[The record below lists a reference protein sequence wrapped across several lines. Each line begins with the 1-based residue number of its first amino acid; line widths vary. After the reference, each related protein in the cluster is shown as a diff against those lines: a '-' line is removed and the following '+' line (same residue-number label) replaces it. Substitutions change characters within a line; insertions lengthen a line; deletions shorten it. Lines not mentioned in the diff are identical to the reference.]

1 MSQIMRKESS
11 VSATGGGHRH
21 RSIDIGPVG
30 GGPGTGTGSESS
42 IMELHRNNPTG
53 PPPRSAP
60 PITGGGGVGGHG
72 RLPIIEKPRTISDS
86 ESEINYDLFNT
97 SVHSDSGSAIM
108 NASQISNTSNDS
120 THIKSAN
127 LMRSQNGSGSC
138 RFPKLEE
145 CAHFHYERVQLGNLS
160 VQLEGDERSDSQLGL
175 ASSDLSTSQT
185 NSLVVGPPGTTFGS
199 KGASN
204 VWFIIRVTA
213 GRSDPFMIKRS
224 YENMCF
230 LDEMLHR
237 CVYDRR
243 VSELE
248 NLRDVAMLLSEGGG
262 ERVADEQQQLEKLV
276 GAYLARLSMIA
287 SDAMTCGPV
296 LTWLQVDNKGRRL
309 PVADEQ
315 TMRCINTPAVG
326 AAYGVRRY
334 VAQACD
340 EISIEVGDMISVI
353 DMPSPAES
361 IWWRGKKS
369 HLQKNQYEVGFFPQ
383 SCVATIGDKVP
394 RHMPFPAPLVGSL
407 AVSPTK
413 PVLRKHGKLIA
424 FFRSFILSRPSRR
437 RLKQSGI
444 YKERVFSC
452 DLGEH
457 LLNSGQDI
465 PMVLKCCA
473 EFIEEY
479 GIVDGIYRLSG
490 ITSNIQK
497 LRRAFDEERI
507 PDLTHP
513 DIRQDIHAVSSL
525 LKMYFRELPNPLC
538 TYQLYD
544 HFVEA
549 IQTRPEAPTD
559 LKLRLIRQTVQK
571 LPPPHYRTLKYLATH
586 LFKIARH
593 SASTGM
599 TERNIAIVWAPNL
612 LRSPALESGGV
623 AALRGVG
630 VQAVVTEYLISNCE
644 QIFDDS
650 ADDFGSHYVESQPNS
665 LSDSNSVQN
674 YSGNIGGGGGVGMGD
689 QSDLSLSMER
699 PKSLSVGGA
708 KLLSLEEARIRRNCM
723 DQSEKT
729 IPINISNNPSTHIGS
744 YIEVGGGPSSLP
756 DKYHTVLPVPRS
768 WNKRKSHSSWKSIFT
783 RQPRQS
789 NSNSD
794 IKGGIASAADKTA
807 PMAPPTLPS
816 NGTCP
821 VLTEAHGKDADDHRR
836 SVSIKESSSGLLD
849 KMAKSLLFSSG
860 LDLFDGKNLA
870 IENSCVRSNSVDSLR
885 TAGHSRSVSHD
896 SYFDLL
902 QSPMRAGAANGTA
915 SGGGVVT
922 CPSRELSELG
932 LNFDREEPE
941 MRIFSESESLVSSPK
956 VAKESVRRTLRAR
969 PEDYVG
975 SGNSVN
981 PSPKKQ
987 PRLNIPSATK
997 AEANGGKQWQNS
1009 SITAPSDALGQ
1020 DDESLCKRYK
1030 LEDQLSDIQFI
1041 DCNTPEHTAGG
1052 GMNGGAGS
1060 GSTTSSTMVNT
1071 IFTSAQV
1078 HKPPHQDDSADEQEH
1093 DGEETATVE
1102 LVGLRNSYP
1111 GPQYAGYGKGN
1122 DSSPIRETRFSYPGS
1137 GSAAKCKEKGPNAKV
1152 QSMNVD
1158 EQGQQSTSDAAML
1171 KKNESSLY
1179 ESFLLSSGQS
1189 KPPKYPGRYSYHQ
1202 PVTTEGRNGGAGG
1215 GSSGGADGGGGSVG
1229 ADPSSSSSAV
1239 PRSCSENVLRR
1250 TAPELFPNAHH
1261 HHHHHHNHQQQ
1272 QPHQHQHHPHHH
1284 HHHHHQVAKQMTVS
1298 SASSTKLTAAGTPQ
1312 SPSVPS
1318 PCYSLLIGST
1328 SSDTTTN
1335 SNANTPV
1342 YDEMDIAGAIAEHM
1356 EKQQQQQQN
1365 AKDDPIPIEADSP
1378 VACLAPSKSK
1388 KAGHDLKAMKRELS
1402 LDLSGT
1408 SKLTGSTN
1416 FTSDNTT
1423 NTTNTSQSLTP
1434 SDFAYQNL
1442 NPDLSPNGGFGAGG
1456 ATDAAPV
1463 EMATFGQ
1470 KAKPGTPIKATINIT
1485 YNVRSPV
1492 RKEQE
1497 GNLFRSTPTTP
1508 ERKPDTPL
1516 DLIAEEEYQR
1526 ERRSIYENV
1535 LVPEGPPQEQQ
1546 PDEIS
1551 PASKRLLETNFDET
1565 MVYEQVK
1572 FLKNVVSEVNHL
1584 VQSETT
1590 PTRGSDEETAASQRI
1605 VPDVGS
1611 PRKAAKEASTEED
1624 GINNNHDRASCD
1636 QLLVAPERE
1645 EAPMAVRDGGCCG
1658 ATEEESDDVPMSDV
1672 NEDSL
1677 EFDNTDLSLYE
1688 NVELRKKPI
1697 YPVYENIEQKKQQ
1710 RRRQR
1715 IAEDGETHSAPII
1728 HTCGFGNN
1736 PTDTLKST
1744 LTDDEFSSLCADRSD
1759 LDNEMEYRIEIPPK
1773 IELKASPQQ
1782 PSAPQDIVVSVRQLA
1797 TKFETSPV
1805 DVTPPF
1811 DFGANRA
1818 QNHHFRSSL
1827 NNGNY
1832 GNDRVTIRN
1841 KSANSS
1847 SGTPGSGRGG
1857 GKDDH
1862 RNAFASFTRSLDENA
1877 FVREF
1882 GSGRKL
1888 ESGGVGGLGGVGGG
1902 FAVAGFNKSIQQ
1914 IPEVEKN
1921 ILNENNPN
1929 RRKSLELS
1937 SGAAR
1942 PRSLNQPKKLP
1953 PLAGGAPVP
1962 TGAEN
1967 VEINGSSNEC
1977 GVDGGKA
1984 TSDCCRP
1991 KATAPMAGGGG
2002 GAGHKP
2008 SGGPIGNVSPVAAA
2022 HMKLDLSM
2030 KIEDTKEARAYN
2042 VRITPTTENRISLVQ
2057 YNYAEDGNPGV
2068 ENMTT
2073 DRGASSPGDGDVSNT
2088 PVLIRALGRKS
2099 GDLGSDDDRNS
2110 ISSIKMLGSC
2120 KLDRSR
2126 IEKIKE
2132 ERRHQLSEKYRSESF
2147 KGERDYGGGNGGNG
2161 KLKSKSKSELREFKE
2176 GDLVADRA
2184 EKKYDSLR
2192 FRSKSRAELLSSD
2205 GPFTMEAA
2213 PTPGML
2219 GSVSLT
2225 AVNNQQQGLRP
2236 AVATRTRR
2244 ISDEK
2249 NQNDIPAVTTTNTTT
2264 TTTTSSST
2272 PSAGGPI
2279 SDASISQVCDN
2290 KFELKTRQKFDVKRS
2305 SMDYPAPQEGTG
2317 PQKDVSAPPRERHS
2331 FNNGGKSVI
2340 VTRSNSSSGGAQ

>member
-11 VSATGGGHRH
+11 IGASASGHRH
-21 RSIDIGPVG
+21 RSIDIGAG
-30 GGPGTGTGSESS
+30 SAGTGSESS

-60 PITGGGGVGGHG
+60 PITG
-72 RLPIIEKPRTISDS
+72 RLPMIEKPRTISDS

-108 NASQISNTSNDS
+108 NASQISNTSTDS

-160 VQLEGDERSDSQLGL
+160 VQLEGDEQRSDSQLGL
-175 ASSDLSTSQT
+175 ASDLSTSQT
-185 NSLVVGPPGTTFGS
+185 NSLVVAPFGS

-248 NLRDVAMLLSEGGG
+248 NLRDVAALLSEGG
-262 ERVADEQQQLEKLV
+262 ERVPDEQQQLEKLV

-296 LTWLQVDNKGRRL
+296 LTWLQIDNKGRRL

-544 HFVEA
+544 HFVDA

-593 SASTGM
+593 SANTGM

-612 LRSPALESGGV
+612 LRSPALELGGV

-644 QIFDDS
+644 QIFDDT

-674 YSGNIGGGGGVGMGD
+674 YGAGGIGTGIGEP
-689 QSDLSLSMER
+689 SDLSLSMER

-708 KLLSLEEARIRRNCM
+708 KLLSLEEARIRRNVM
-723 DQSEKT
+723 DQSEK
-729 IPINISNNPSTHIGS
+729 IPIPGQIGNNTSTHIGS

-794 IKGGIASAADKTA
+794 IKGGMASTADKST
-807 PMAPPTLPS
+807 PMAPPPLPS

-821 VLTEAHGKDADDHRR
+821 SLAEADGKDADDHRR

-849 KMAKSLLFSSG
+849 KMAKSLIFASG

-870 IENSCVRSNSVDSLR
+870 IDNSCVRSNSVDSLR

-902 QSPMRAGAANGTA
+902 QSPIRAGTGNGTV

-941 MRIFSESESLVSSPK
+941 MRILSESESLVSSPK
-956 VAKESVRRTLRAR
+956 VAKEVSVRRTLRAR
-969 PEDYVG
+969 PEDYIG

-987 PRLNIPSATK
+987 PRLNIPSSTPQQ

-1009 SITAPSDALGQ
+1009 TMTATSNIDALGQ

-1052 GMNGGAGS
+1052 LNGGGAGS

-1071 IFTSAQV
+1071 IFTSAQ
-1078 HKPPHQDDSADEQEH
+1078 
-1093 DGEETATVE
+1093 
-1102 LVGLRNSYP
+1102 
-1111 GPQYAGYGKGN
+1111 YAAYGKTY
-1122 DSSPIRETRFSYPGS
+1122 DTSPIRETRFSYPGTGQSS
-1137 GSAAKCKEKGPNAKV
+1137 GKGKDKPAGTTKV

-1158 EQGQQSTSDAAML
+1158 EHSQTQTAAPEATVL

-1202 PVTTEGRNGGAGG
+1202 PAATAEVRNGGAGG
-1215 GSSGGADGGGGSVG
+1215 GVGASGGADGAGT
-1229 ADPSSSSSAV
+1229 DPSTV

-1250 TAPELFPNAHH
+1250 T
-1261 HHHHHHNHQQQ
+1261 
-1272 QPHQHQHHPHHH
+1272 
-1284 HHHHHQVAKQMTVS
+1284 MTAS
-1298 SASSTKLTAAGTPQ
+1298 SASSTKLTGAGTPQ
-1312 SPSVPS
+1312 SPPVPS

-1328 SSDTTTN
+1328 SSDTTST

-1342 YDEMDIAGAIAEHM
+1342 YDEMDIAGAIAEHL
-1356 EKQQQQQQN
+1356 EKQQQHQN
-1365 AKDDPIPIEADSP
+1365 AKDTPTSVEDSSTHP
-1378 VACLAPSKSK
+1378 PSVTKGK

-1423 NTTNTSQSLTP
+1423 TNTTNTSQSLTP
-1434 SDFAYQNL
+1434 SDFGYQNL
-1442 NPDLSPNGGFGAGG
+1442 NPDLSPNGVVGVGAPEP
-1456 ATDAAPV
+1456 ATAPPV

-1508 ERKPDTPL
+1508 EKKPETPL
-1516 DLIAEEEYQR
+1516 ELIAEEEYQR

-1535 LVPEGPPQEQQ
+1535 LVPEVAPDGELRQKEEQAQQE
-1546 PDEIS
+1546 DIS

-1572 FLKNVVSEVNHL
+1572 FLKNVVSEVNSL
-1584 VQSETT
+1584 VKSETT
-1590 PTRGSDEETAASQRI
+1590 VATSDEDTAALRRI
-1605 VPDVGS
+1605 VPDAGS
-1611 PRKAAKEASTEED
+1611 PRKAPKEAASTEEED
-1624 GINNNHDRASCD
+1624 GINNNHDRAE
-1636 QLLVAPERE
+1636 V
-1645 EAPMAVRDGGCCG
+1645 APMAV

-1688 NVELRKKPI
+1688 NVELRKKPS
-1697 YPVYENIEQKKQQ
+1697 YPVYENIEQQKQQ

-1728 HTCGFGNN
+1728 NTCTN
-1736 PTDTLKST
+1736 PMDTLKST

-1773 IELKASPQQ
+1773 IELKASP
-1782 PSAPQDIVVSVRQLA
+1782 SAGPHEDIVVSVKQLA

-1841 KSANSS
+1841 KSANAS
-1847 SGTPGSGRGG
+1847 SGAPGSGRGA
-1857 GKDDH
+1857 GKEDH

-1882 GSGRKL
+1882 GSGRRL
-1888 ESGGVGGLGGVGGG
+1888 EGGGGGGGGL
-1902 FAVAGFNKSIQQ
+1902 AVAGFNKSIQQ

-1953 PLAGGAPVP
+1953 PLV
-1962 TGAEN
+1962 
-1967 VEINGSSNEC
+1967 
-1977 GVDGGKA
+1977 
-1984 TSDCCRP
+1984 
-1991 KATAPMAGGGG
+1991 GGGG
-2002 GAGHKP
+2002 GGGGGVGKPPAECCRAKVTGMPGGIGSMATGPAG
-2008 SGGPIGNVSPVAAA
+2008 G

-2057 YNYAEDGNPGV
+2057 YNYAEDGNVG
-2068 ENMTT
+2068 
-2073 DRGASSPGDGDVSNT
+2073 DQQDGSSPNENASTNAAGT
-2088 PVLIRALGRKS
+2088 PVLIRALGRKG

-2110 ISSIKMLGSC
+2110 ISSLKMLGSC

-2147 KGERDYGGGNGGNG
+2147 KGERDYGGGGGNG

-2205 GPFTMEAA
+2205 GPFTMETT
-2213 PTPGML
+2213 PTAGML

-2225 AVNNQQQGLRP
+2225 AVNNQQQPGLRP
-2236 AVATRTRR
+2236 AVTSRTRR

-2249 NQNDIPAVTTTNTTT
+2249 NQNDIPAVTTTNTTNIT
-2264 TTTTSSST
+2264 TPTT
-2272 PSAGGPI
+2272 AGTNAAAGPI

-2305 SMDYPAPQEGTG
+2305 SMDYPAGSQE
-2317 PQKDVSAPPRERHS
+2317 KDGNAPPAPRERHS

-2340 VTRSNSSSGGAQ
+2340 VTRSNSSSGAAQRDRCSPPISIKDVAAMFESRSQQNQS

>member
-1 MSQIMRKESS
+1 MSQIMRKDSS
-11 VSATGGGHRH
+11 IGTSAGGGHRH
-21 RSIDIGPVG
+21 RSIDIGHG
-30 GGPGTGTGSESS
+30 AAGSESS
-42 IMELHRNNPTG
+42 IMDLHHRTAG

-60 PITGGGGVGGHG
+60 PTGAGGSGK
-72 RLPIIEKPRTISDS
+72 LPLMEKPRTISDS

-97 SVHSDSGSAIM
+97 SIHSADSGSAIM
-108 NASQISNTSNDS
+108 NASQISTTSCDS

-127 LMRSQNGSGSC
+127 LTRSQNAPGSC

-175 ASSDLSTSQT
+175 ASDLTTSQT
-185 NSLVVGPPGTTFGS
+185 NSIGPSGPTGS
-199 KGASN
+199 ACPSKSGSN
-204 VWFIIRVTA
+204 LWFIIRVTA

-248 NLRDVAMLLSEGGG
+248 NLRDVLMALPDSSG
-262 ERVADEQQQLEKLV
+262 EQRMERSISDEQHLEKLV

-296 LTWLQVDNKGRRL
+296 LTWLQIDNKGRRL

-549 IQTRPEAPTD
+549 IQTRLDAPTD

-586 LFKIARH
+586 LFKISRH
-593 SASTGM
+593 SANTGM

-644 QIFDDS
+644 QIFDDT
-650 ADDFGSHYVESQPNS
+650 ADDFGSHYIESQPNS
-665 LSDSNSVQN
+665 LSDTNSVQN
-674 YSGNIGGGGGVGMGD
+674 YGGAGSD
-689 QSDLSLSMER
+689 QQELSLSMER

-708 KLLSLEEARIRRNCM
+708 KLLSLEEARIRKNCM
-723 DQSEKT
+723 EQSEKT
-729 IPINISNNPSTHIGS
+729 IPINITNPSTHIGS

-794 IKGGIASAADKTA
+794 IKGGITSVTISDKNA
-807 PMAPPTLPS
+807 PMVTSAMQPEMCGSSL
-816 NGTCP
+816 
-821 VLTEAHGKDADDHRR
+821 VEVEDKDIDHRR

-849 KMAKSLLFSSG
+849 KMAK
-860 LDLFDGKNLA
+860 
-870 IENSCVRSNSVDSLR
+870 R
-885 TAGHSRSVSHD
+885 HSRSVSHD

-902 QSPMRAGAANGTA
+902 QSPIRGGTIANGTA

-969 PEDYVG
+969 PEDYIG
-975 SGNSVN
+975 SGHSVN

-987 PRLNIPSATK
+987 PRLNIPSPTQ
-997 AEANGGKQWQNS
+997 ENNKQWNMS
-1009 SITAPSDALGQ
+1009 ALPSGNGSLSQ

-1041 DCNTPEHTAGG
+1041 DCSTPEHTSLGVG
-1052 GMNGGAGS
+1052 NSGPQG
-1060 GSTTSSTMVNT
+1060 GSTTSSTTVVNT

-1078 HKPPHQDDSADEQEH
+1078 HKPPQQEDSSDEQH
-1093 DGEETATVE
+1093 DDETLA
-1102 LVGLRNSYP
+1102 VGLRNSYP
-1111 GPQYAGYGKGN
+1111 GPQYAYAKYN
-1122 DSSPIRETRFSYPGS
+1122 TSPVKETRFSYPGT
-1137 GSAAKCKEKGPNAKV
+1137 GGGAGGKEKIARKEKASQSVATTNSVVEKV
-1152 QSMNVD
+1152 QSMSVD
-1158 EQGQQSTSDAAML
+1158 EQNQPQSPTLDQL
-1171 KKNESSLY
+1171 TTVH
-1179 ESFLLSSGQS
+1179 
-1189 KPPKYPGRYSYHQ
+1189 PPPPPS
-1202 PVTTEGRNGGAGG
+1202 A
-1215 GSSGGADGGGGSVG
+1215 
-1229 ADPSSSSSAV
+1229 PSSS
-1239 PRSCSENVLRR
+1239 
-1250 TAPELFPNAHH
+1250 TG
-1261 HHHHHHNHQQQ
+1261 
-1272 QPHQHQHHPHHH
+1272 
-1284 HHHHHQVAKQMTVS
+1284 AKVS
-1298 SASSTKLTAAGTPQ
+1298 TPQ
-1312 SPSVPS
+1312 SPPVPS

-1328 SSDTTTN
+1328 SSDTTSN
-1335 SNANTPV
+1335 SNINTPV
-1342 YDEMDIAGAIAEHM
+1342 YDEMDITGAFTAHLEH
-1356 EKQQQQQQN
+1356 QQH
-1365 AKDDPIPIEADSP
+1365 AKETPVDDSP
-1378 VACLAPSKSK
+1378 NAAPAGGKPTTVK
-1388 KAGHDLKAMKRELS
+1388 KHDLKAMKRELS

-1408 SKLTGSTN
+1408 STKLTGSTN
-1416 FTSDNTT
+1416 FTSDNT
-1423 NTTNTSQSLTP
+1423 TTNTSQSLTP

-1442 NPDLSPNGGFGAGG
+1442 NPDLSPNGGLG
-1456 ATDAAPV
+1456 ATGADGSVV
-1463 EMATFGQ
+1463 EMTSFSQ
-1470 KAKPGTPIKATINIT
+1470 KAAKSPGTPIKATINIT

-1497 GNLFRSTPTTP
+1497 GNVFRSCSPPRIMDESSNTHA
-1508 ERKPDTPL
+1508 
-1516 DLIAEEEYQR
+1516 DLVAEEEYQR

-1535 LVPEGPPQEQQ
+1535 LVPTVEE
-1546 PDEIS
+1546 DEEKDGAMDDTS
-1551 PASKRLLETNFDET
+1551 PSKRLLETNFDET

-1584 VQSETT
+1584 VKSEAE
-1590 PTRGSDEETAASQRI
+1590 PRPMEGQCDSEDAAAAQRI
-1605 VPDVGS
+1605 VPDLNPSVTEDVALT
-1611 PRKAAKEASTEED
+1611 PQKKRSTVED
-1624 GINNNHDRASCD
+1624 GINNNHNDGD
-1636 QLLVAPERE
+1636 IVAENGESIRKQHERKAE
-1645 EAPMAVRDGGCCG
+1645 KTPHGSMN
-1658 ATEEESDDVPMSDV
+1658 EEENEDVPMSDV

-1677 EFDNTDLSLYE
+1677 EFDNTDVSLYE
-1688 NVELRKKPI
+1688 NVELRKKSN
-1697 YPVYENIEQKKQQ
+1697 YPLYENVESSNTIQSCSPPT
-1710 RRRQR
+1710 
-1715 IAEDGETHSAPII
+1715 A
-1728 HTCGFGNN
+1728 NN
-1736 PTDTLKST
+1736 PTDTLKSV
-1744 LTDDEFSSLCADRSD
+1744 LTEDEFSSLCADRSD

-1773 IELKASPQQ
+1773 IELTVSPKSKMVASA
-1782 PSAPQDIVVSVRQLA
+1782 APDAEETVVSVKQLA

-1811 DFGANRA
+1811 DFSGINRGH
-1818 QNHHFRSSL
+1818 NHHFRSSL

-1832 GNDRVTIRN
+1832 GASERVTIRN
-1841 KSANSS
+1841 KSATSNS
-1847 SGTPGSGRGG
+1847 GSGSV
-1857 GKDDH
+1857 KDDRH
-1862 RNAFASFTRSLDENA
+1862 AFASFTRSLDENA

-1882 GSGRKL
+1882 GSGRGRL
-1888 ESGGVGGLGGVGGG
+1888 EGGG
-1902 FAVAGFNKSIQQ
+1902 AFVVVGSNGFNKSSQQ
-1914 IPEVEKN
+1914 IPAVEKN

-1937 SGAAR
+1937 LSAR
-1942 PRSLNQPKKLP
+1942 PRSMNQPKKLP
-1953 PLAGGAPVP
+1953 PLGPGGAP
-1962 TGAEN
+1962 TGVEN
-1967 VEINGSSNEC
+1967 VDMNGAD
-1977 GVDGGKA
+1977 DGSTKGKA
-1984 TSDCCRP
+1984 TSECCRA
-1991 KATAPMAGGGG
+1991 KALQLGSGGHKQAAGGS
-2002 GAGHKP
+2002 P
-2008 SGGPIGNVSPVAAA
+2008 SEPSN
-2022 HMKLDLSM
+2022 MKLDLSM

-2057 YNYAEDGNPGV
+2057 YNYCDGPTNNSGTDSM
-2068 ENMTT
+2068 MT
-2073 DRGASSPGDGDVSNT
+2073 DSGAGSPTGT
-2088 PVLIRALGRKS
+2088 PLMRVVAGRK
-2099 GDLGSDDDRNS
+2099 GENFTDDDRNS
-2110 ISSIKMLGSC
+2110 ITSLKMLGSC

-2147 KGERDYGGGNGGNG
+2147 KGERGDYGSGANG

-2176 GDLVADRA
+2176 DDLVADRA
-2184 EKKYDSLR
+2184 DKKYDSLR

-2205 GPFTMEAA
+2205 GPFPLVDSSCNPVAGK
-2213 PTPGML
+2213 P
-2219 GSVSLT
+2219 GSVSLNT
-2225 AVNNQQQGLRP
+2225 VAITTQSVGLRP
-2236 AVATRTRR
+2236 TAPNRTRR

-2249 NQNDIPAVTTTNTTT
+2249 NQNDLPPVAN
-2264 TTTTSSST
+2264 
-2272 PSAGGPI
+2272 AAAAGPI
-2279 SDASISQVCDN
+2279 ASDASMSQVCDN

-2305 SMDYPAPQEGTG
+2305 SMDYPVSSASPSATNDVKDAQPPQ
-2317 PQKDVSAPPRERHS
+2317 QRDQRHS
-2331 FNNGGKSVI
+2331 FSNGRSGIV
-2340 VTRSNSSSGGAQ
+2340 VTRSNSSSSNSAQRDRCSPPISIKDVAAMFESRSQQNQS